1 MDRFGRKTTMVPG
14 FVAIALGLIF
24 LASSADWQ
32 WSLTSFIVG
41 FFWVHAGHSITSGSM
56 QVVGSDMAPAAARGR
71 FFGFW
76 RLVGEIG
83 ALVSP
88 ALFAVVADHVA
99 YSAAFALFGL
109 CALATAGLLSFSVRE
124 TAAPRSV

>member
-1 MDRFGRKTTMVPG
+1 
-14 FVAIALGLIF
+14 
-24 LASSADWQ
+24 
-32 WSLTSFIVG
+32 
-41 FFWVHAGHSITSGSM
+41 M

-88 ALFAVVADHVA
+88 ALFALLADHVA
-99 YSAAFALFGL
+99 YSAAFFVFGL
-109 CALATAGLLSFSVRE
+109 CSFATAVLLNFSVNTVRGKSAE
-124 TAAPRSV
+124 SGGGN